1 MILVADADSQA
12 ARQLASYFSLHGF
25 RAAHTPRG
33 EDALRLAYSGRLGLA
48 IVDVT
53 LLDMSGHALAFRL
66 KLLVPAGLQPQ
77 LAACATCGARRGLG
91 TFSPSAGG
99 VVCDGCGVDGFPLSE
114 AALAFMA
121 SALSRRLADVPSAPD
136 LALRQA
142 ERAISDLVEYHAH
155 VRLRPVK

>member
-1 MILVADADSQA
+1 MEHIDCSPATAPPMILVADADSQA

-66 KLLVPAGLQPQ
+66 KEINPEIPILMTSGDYRPELESRARQVGVFFYIHKPADYRLLEA
-77 LAACATCGARRGLG
+77 
-91 TFSPSAGG
+91 
-99 VVCDGCGVDGFPLSE
+99 VVAKAVN
-114 AALAFMA
+114 
-121 SALSRRLADVPSAPD
+121 AP
-136 LALRQA
+136 R
-142 ERAISDLVEYHAH
+142 
-155 VRLRPVK
+155 